1 MDSVNLAAVTKEIK
15 AFVPDATLKH
25 KYGVEVAYAL
35 NPKKIASFGSLF
47 ERLETKGESIG
58 IESFGIEL
66 PGLEDVFF
74 K

>member
-1 MDSVNLAAVTKEIK
+1 MDSANLAAVTNEIK
-15 AFVPDATLKH
+15 TFVPDATLKH
-25 KYGVEVAYAL
+25 KYGAEVAYAL
-35 NPKKIASFGSLF
+35 SPKRIASFGTLF
-47 ERLETKGESIG
+47 ERLEIYGESIG